1 MRTALLLAVLLLLTG
16 CRDGADSYVAS
27 MAHQHHGDLP
37 VASLVVGG
45 VTDDGLRTA
54 RVVYSRH
61 GGAEA
66 VGFLA
71 QPDTVGAPGGAFPA
85 RQPAVLLIHE
95 WWGLNEN
102 IQDMA
107 RRLAHQGYTVLAVD
121 LYGGEIAEEPAA
133 AQRLLGRAMERQPAL
148 EQNLRDALRY
158 LRDEE
163 AAGRVGVMGWCFGGM
178 WSLRTALFAAGDVD
192 AAVVYYGNPVLERER
207 LAALRAPLLA
217 IFGAEDSSIPLA
229 DVRRFEAT
237 LDELGKEATVE
248 VYDGAGHAFANPSG
262 QRFVA
267 EAAEDA
273 WQKTS
278 AFLARHLRGE

>member
-1 MRTALLLAVLLLLTG
+1 MRAPLFLALLLVLG
-16 CRDGADSYVAS
+16 ACRDGDDPYATSI
-27 MAHQHHGDLP
+27 AHQHAGDLP
-37 VASLVVGG
+37 IGSLAVEG

-61 GGAEA
+61 GGTEA

-95 WWGLNEN
+95 WWGLNDN
-102 IQDMA
+102 IRDMA

-121 LYGGEIAEEPAA
+121 LYGGEEAEDPAA
-133 AQRLLGRAMERQPAL
+133 AQRLLGRAMERQPDL

-158 LRDEE
+158 LREE
-163 AAGRVGVMGWCFGGM
+163 ESAGRVGVLGWCFGGM
-178 WSLRTALFAAGDVD
+178 WSLRTALFAPDEVD
-192 AAVVYYGNPVLERER
+192 AAVVYYGNPVLKRER

-217 IFGAEDSSIPLA
+217 IFGAEDTSIPMA
-229 DVRRFEAT
+229 DVRQFESA
-237 LDELGKEATVE
+237 LGDLGKDATVE
-248 VYDGAGHAFANPSG
+248 VYEGAGHAFANPSG
-262 QRFVA
+262 QRFVP

-273 WQKTS
+273 WRTTT
-278 AFLARHLRGE
+278 AFLARHLRDA